1 MMGTTSDRR
10 LFLGTADGLYV
21 AEPNGDGFSAR
32 LVGLA
37 GMGVLRASAV
47 VDRDDPKRVYAGA
60 TRGGMYCSEDGG
72 ERWREINHGILHKDV
87 WSIVQHPGSA
97 TLFAG
102 TSPARVYRSDDR
114 GESWSDCP
122 QLETLPTTKGWTGP
136 LPPHVSRMKCLSLS
150 PSDPDRI
157 YGAIEEGWAV
167 RSLDG
172 GATWQ
177 QIDEGMDHDGHAI
190 AAMLRDPD
198 TVVAT
203 GGKGLYRSEDCGD
216 HWVKLTPAD
225 APYRYTP
232 ADLAI
237 HPARPELLYTAVSA
251 TGPGGWSRPEGPG
264 IAFVRSEDEGQTWE
278 LIRGALP
285 EDNRGVP
292 RGLAVDPEEPETYYM
307 GMTDGTVWV
316 SEEAGAHFRQILR
329 GLPAVHSVTV
339 VGV

>member
-1 MMGTTSDRR
+1 
-10 LFLGTADGLYV
+10 V
-21 AEPNGDGFSAR
+21 AEPNGSGFSAR
-32 LVGLA
+32 VVGLA

-47 VDRDDPKRVYAGA
+47 ADKDDSRRVYAGA
-60 TRGGMYCSEDGG
+60 TRGGMFCSEDGG
-72 ERWREINHGILHKDV
+72 EHWREVNAGILHKDV
-87 WSIVQHPGSA
+87 WSIVQHPTTGA
-97 TLFAG
+97 LFAG

-167 RSLDG
+167 RSRDG
-172 GATWQ
+172 GKTWQ

-190 AAMLRDPD
+190 AAMLRDPN
-198 TVVAT
+198 TVIAT
-203 GGKGLYRSEDCGD
+203 GGKGLYRSEDSGE
-216 HWVKLTPAD
+216 HWEKLTPAD

-232 ADLAI
+232 SDLAI
-237 HPARPELLYTAVSA
+237 HPSRPEVLFTSVSG

-264 IAFVRSEDEGQTWE
+264 IAFVRSEDEGKSWE

-292 RGLAVDPEEPETYYM
+292 RGLAVDPAEPETYYM
-307 GMTDGTVWV
+307 GLTDGTVWV
-316 SEEAGAHFRQILR
+316 SEEGGAHFRQILS

-339 VGV
+339 VGA

>member
-1 MMGTTSDRR
+1 MGTSADRK
-10 LFLGTADGLYV
+10 LFLGTADGLYL
-21 AEPNGDGFSAR
+21 AEPNENGYSAR
-32 LVGLA
+32 VVGLA

-47 VDRDDPKRVYAGA
+47 VDKNDPKRVYAGA

-72 ERWREINHGILHKDV
+72 EHWREVNTGILHKDV
-87 WSIVQHPGSA
+87 WSIVQHPTTG

-114 GESWSDCP
+114 GESWSDSP

-150 PSDPDRI
+150 PTDPDRI

-167 RSLDG
+167 RSQDG
-172 GATWQ
+172 GKTWQ

-190 AAMLRDPD
+190 AAMLRDPN

-203 GGKGLYRSEDCGD
+203 GGKGLYRSEDSGE

-232 ADLAI
+232 SDLAI
-237 HPARPELLYTAVSA
+237 HPARPEVLFTSVSA

-264 IAFVRSEDEGQTWE
+264 IAFVRSEDEGKTWE
-278 LIRGALP
+278 LIQGALP
-285 EDNRGVP
+285 EASRGVP

-307 GMTDGTVWV
+307 GLTDGTVWV
-316 SEEAGAHFRQILR
+316 SEEGGAHFRQILSA
-329 GLPAVHSVTV
+329 LPAVHSVTV
-339 VGV
+339 VGA